1 MKANQVFMVGIAGG
15 SCAGKSTLTRLVAEY
30 LLPLESNRITGDRY
44 YRPLDHL
51 ELPERCRQNF
61 DSPDMIDIPLLE
73 KQLAAL
79 KNGEAVELPVY
90 DYRVHTRADRT
101 ERVDPAPVV
110 LVEGLLVLAI
120 PRIYPLF
127 DLKVYIET
135 PDEVRLSRR
144 IRRDRETRGR
154 MVESVLRQYL
164 ETVLPAHRD
173 LIRPSRERADLVVT
187 GEGSMDEAAEAI
199 TGRIQG
205 EME

>member
-1 MKANQVFMVGIAGG
+1 MVGIAGG
-15 SCAGKSTLTRLVAEY
+15 SCAGKSTLTRRVAEY

-51 ELPERCRQNF
+51 APAERCRQNF
-61 DSPDMIDIPLLE
+61 DSPDMIDLPLLE

-101 ERVDPAPVV
+101 ERIDPAPVV

-154 MVESVLRQYL
+154 TVESVLRQYL
-164 ETVLPAHRD
+164 ETVLPAHRK
-173 LIRPSRERADLVVT
+173 LVRPSRDRADMVVK
-187 GEGSMDEAAEAI
+187 GEGTIDAAAAAVAEKIRKGAGGGGEA
-199 TGRIQG
+199 
-205 EME
+205 